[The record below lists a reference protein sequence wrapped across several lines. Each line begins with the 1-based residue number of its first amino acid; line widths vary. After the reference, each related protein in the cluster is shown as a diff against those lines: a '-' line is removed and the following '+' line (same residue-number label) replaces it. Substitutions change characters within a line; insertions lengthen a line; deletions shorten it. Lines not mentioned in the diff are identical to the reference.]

1 MKKVKLTQKI
11 FPQNNIQKIKSN
23 HNNLTLKKKQGL
35 KNPQITNN
43 NNIEQ
48 QSNINNIQNQNVN
61 NHNSLKNNKKQ
72 MAAIRLKSSKGKYH
86 SPMKTSNPKISY
98 TPINNNIFMK
108 TTPSQ
113 TNTKTNSP
121 KKNIK
126 TNNLKIINN
135 NTNNHSQ
142 KSSTNYSSEKKV
154 MENKKIKYED
164 IDVLNNDIF
173 LKKILGMFVTLQQP
187 IGKNGDESLYNE
199 ELKILSDKISGI
211 ILNNNINN
219 EYILNSSDEKLVN
232 KNLKTIQ
239 TESKIR
245 YETYKTYFTFI
256 FEILEK
262 IKLLAKK
269 QLEEENIINQKND
282 DEKIIKL
289 SEEHQSETFLNEKS
303 NTLNKLGN
311 LEINGNSTNS
321 NFISSIN
328 EDFYQK
334 FINGSKSFTNNENTI
349 RMNDDNDSDDSII
362 INNFSKE
369 TNSILNKN
377 SSLPKEQN
385 NNLNKSKSKKIFL
398 VHPNQ
403 ILESIGIAKIKHKYS
418 SSLKINKKEQ
428 LENNN
433 NNDNQK
439 EEKVLDLKPPDDSKK
454 SKCLIF

>member
-11 FPQNNIQKIKSN
+11 ISQNNIQKIKP
-23 HNNLTLKKKQGL
+23 NNLTLKKKQPI
-35 KNPQITNN
+35 KNNQIS
-43 NNIEQ
+43 NNIEL
-48 QSNINNIQNQNVN
+48 QSNINNQNNQ
-61 NHNSLKNNKKQ
+61 NSLKNHKKQ
-72 MAAIRLKSSKGKYH
+72 MAAIRIKSSKGKYH
-86 SPMKTSNPKISY
+86 SPIKTSNPKISY

-108 TTPSQ
+108 TNPSQ

-121 KKNIK
+121 KKIVK
-126 TNNLKIINN
+126 TNNIKIINN
-135 NTNNHSQ
+135 NTHNNSQ

-164 IDVLNNDIF
+164 IEVLNNDIF

-187 IGKNGDESLYNE
+187 IDKNSDESIYNE
-199 ELKILSDKISGI
+199 EMKMLSDKISGI

-219 EYILNSSDEKLVN
+219 EYILNTSNENLIN
-232 KNLKTIQ
+232 KNLKLIQ

-262 IKLLAKK
+262 IKILAKK
-269 QLEEENIINQKND
+269 QLEEENNINLRN
-282 DEKIIKL
+282 ENPLIKINENNQYD
-289 SEEHQSETFLNEKS
+289 SFLNDKS
-303 NTLNKLGN
+303 NTFYRIGN

-349 RMNDDNDSDDSII
+349 RMNEDNENDNDSDESII

-369 TNSILNKN
+369 TNSIVNKN

-385 NNLNKSKSKKIFL
+385 SNLNKSKSKKIFL

-403 ILESIGIAKIKHKYS
+403 ILESMGIAKIKHRYS
-418 SSLKINKKEQ
+418 SSLRINKKEQ
-428 LENNN
+428 L
-433 NNDNQK
+433 DNPS
-439 EEKVLDLKPPDDSKK
+439 EEKKNELKQSADDNKK
-454 SKCLIF
+454 SKCSIF

>member
-11 FPQNNIQKIKSN
+11 ISQNNIQKIKA
-23 HNNLTLKKKQGL
+23 NNLTLKKKQPM
-35 KNPQITNN
+35 KNNQIS
-43 NNIEQ
+43 NNIEL
-48 QSNINNIQNQNVN
+48 QSNIINQNN
-61 NHNSLKNNKKQ
+61 QNSLKNHKKQ
-72 MAAIRLKSSKGKYH
+72 MAAIRIKSSKGKYH
-86 SPMKTSNPKISY
+86 SPIKTSNPKISY

-108 TTPSQ
+108 TNPSQ

-121 KKNIK
+121 KKNVK
-126 TNNLKIINN
+126 TNNIKIINN
-135 NTNNHSQ
+135 NTHNNSQ

-164 IDVLNNDIF
+164 IEVLNNDIF

-187 IGKNGDESLYNE
+187 IDKNSDESIYNE
-199 ELKILSDKISGI
+199 EMKMLSDKISGI

-219 EYILNSSDEKLVN
+219 EYILNTSSEKLIN
-232 KNLKTIQ
+232 KNIKLIQ

-262 IKLLAKK
+262 IKILAKK
-269 QLEEENIINQKND
+269 QLEEENNINIRN
-282 DEKIIKL
+282 ENPLIKINENNQYD
-289 SEEHQSETFLNEKS
+289 SFLNDKS
-303 NTLNKLGN
+303 NTFYRIGN

-334 FINGSKSFTNNENTI
+334 FINGSKSFTNNEKTI
-349 RMNDDNDSDDSII
+349 RMNEDNENDNDSDESII

-369 TNSILNKN
+369 TNSIVNKN

-385 NNLNKSKSKKIFL
+385 SNLNKSKSKKIFL

-403 ILESIGIAKIKHKYS
+403 ILESMGIAKIKHRYS

-428 LENNN
+428 L
-433 NNDNQK
+433 DNTP
-439 EEKVLDLKPPDDSKK
+439 EEKKNELKQSADDNKK
-454 SKCLIF
+454 SKCSIF

>member
-1 MKKVKLTQKI
+1 MK
-11 FPQNNIQKIKSN
+11 NN
-23 HNNLTLKKKQGL
+23 
-35 KNPQITNN
+35 QIS
-43 NNIEQ
+43 NNIEL
-48 QSNINNIQNQNVN
+48 QSNINNQNNQ
-61 NHNSLKNNKKQ
+61 NSLKNHKKQ
-72 MAAIRLKSSKGKYH
+72 MAAIRIKSSKGKYH
-86 SPMKTSNPKISY
+86 SPIKTSNPKISY

-108 TTPSQ
+108 TNPSQ

-121 KKNIK
+121 KKNVK
-126 TNNLKIINN
+126 TNNIKIINN
-135 NTNNHSQ
+135 NTHNNSQ

-164 IDVLNNDIF
+164 IEVLNNDIF

-187 IGKNGDESLYNE
+187 IDKNSDESIYNE
-199 ELKILSDKISGI
+199 EMKMLSDKISGI

-219 EYILNSSDEKLVN
+219 EYILNTSNENLIN
-232 KNLKTIQ
+232 KNLKLIQ

-269 QLEEENIINQKND
+269 QLEEENYINYKN
-282 DEKIIKL
+282 ENPLIKINENNQYD
-289 SEEHQSETFLNEKS
+289 SFLNDKS
-303 NTLNKLGN
+303 NTLYRIGN

-349 RMNDDNDSDDSII
+349 RMNEDNDNDSDESII

-369 TNSILNKN
+369 TNSIVNKN

-385 NNLNKSKSKKIFL
+385 SNLNKSKSKKIFL

-403 ILESIGIAKIKHKYS
+403 ILESMGIAKIKHRYS

-428 LENNN
+428 L
-433 NNDNQK
+433 DNTP
-439 EEKVLDLKPPDDSKK
+439 EEKKNELKQSADDNKK
-454 SKCLIF
+454 SKCSIF

>member
-1 MKKVKLTQKI
+1 MK
-11 FPQNNIQKIKSN
+11 NN
-23 HNNLTLKKKQGL
+23 
-35 KNPQITNN
+35 QIS
-43 NNIEQ
+43 NNIEL
-48 QSNINNIQNQNVN
+48 QSNINNQNNQ
-61 NHNSLKNNKKQ
+61 NSLKNHKKQ
-72 MAAIRLKSSKGKYH
+72 MAAIRIKSSKGKYH
-86 SPMKTSNPKISY
+86 SPIKTSNPKISY

-108 TTPSQ
+108 TNPSQ

-121 KKNIK
+121 KKNVK
-126 TNNLKIINN
+126 TNNIKIINN
-135 NTNNHSQ
+135 NTHNNSQ

-164 IDVLNNDIF
+164 IEVLNNDIF

-187 IGKNGDESLYNE
+187 IDKNSDESIYNE
-199 ELKILSDKISGI
+199 EMKMLSDKISGI

-219 EYILNSSDEKLVN
+219 EYILNTSNENLIN
-232 KNLKTIQ
+232 KNLKLIQ

-269 QLEEENIINQKND
+269 QLEEENYINYKN
-282 DEKIIKL
+282 ENPLIKINENNQYD
-289 SEEHQSETFLNEKS
+289 SFLNDKS
-303 NTLNKLGN
+303 NTLYRIGN

-349 RMNDDNDSDDSII
+349 RMNEDNDNDSDESII

-369 TNSILNKN
+369 TNSIVNKN

-385 NNLNKSKSKKIFL
+385 SNLNKSKSKKIFL

-403 ILESIGIAKIKHKYS
+403 ILESMGIAKIKHRYS
-418 SSLKINKKEQ
+418 SSLRINKKEQ
-428 LENNN
+428 L
-433 NNDNQK
+433 DNPS
-439 EEKVLDLKPPDDSKK
+439 EEKKNELKQSADDNKK
-454 SKCLIF
+454 SKCSIF

>member
-11 FPQNNIQKIKSN
+11 ISQNNIQKIKA
-23 HNNLTLKKKQGL
+23 NNLTLKKKQPM
-35 KNPQITNN
+35 KNNQIS
-43 NNIEQ
+43 NNIEL
-48 QSNINNIQNQNVN
+48 QSNIINQNN
-61 NHNSLKNNKKQ
+61 QNSLKNHKKQ
-72 MAAIRLKSSKGKYH
+72 MAAIRIKSSKGKYH
-86 SPMKTSNPKISY
+86 SPIKTSNPKISY

-121 KKNIK
+121 KKNVK
-126 TNNLKIINN
+126 TNNIKIINN
-135 NTNNHSQ
+135 NTHNNSQ

-164 IDVLNNDIF
+164 IEVLNNDIF

-187 IGKNGDESLYNE
+187 IDKNSDESNYNE
-199 ELKILSDKISGI
+199 EMKILSDKISGI

-219 EYILNSSDEKLVN
+219 EYILNTSSEKLIN
-232 KNLKTIQ
+232 KNIKLIQ

-269 QLEEENIINQKND
+269 QLEEENNINIRN
-282 DEKIIKL
+282 ENPLIKINENNQYD
-289 SEEHQSETFLNEKS
+289 SFLNDKS
-303 NTLNKLGN
+303 NTFYRIGN

-349 RMNDDNDSDDSII
+349 RMNEDNENDNDSDESII

-369 TNSILNKN
+369 TNSIVNKN

-385 NNLNKSKSKKIFL
+385 SNLNKSKSKKIFL

-403 ILESIGIAKIKHKYS
+403 ILESMGITKIKHRYS
-418 SSLKINKKEQ
+418 SSLRINKKEQ
-428 LENNN
+428 L
-433 NNDNQK
+433 DNPS
-439 EEKVLDLKPPDDSKK
+439 EEKKNELKQSADDNKK
-454 SKCLIF
+454 SKCYIF

>member
-1 MKKVKLTQKI
+1 MK
-11 FPQNNIQKIKSN
+11 NN
-23 HNNLTLKKKQGL
+23 
-35 KNPQITNN
+35 QIS
-43 NNIEQ
+43 NNIEL
-48 QSNINNIQNQNVN
+48 QSNIINQNN
-61 NHNSLKNNKKQ
+61 QNSLKNHKKQ
-72 MAAIRLKSSKGKYH
+72 MAAIRIKSSKGKYH
-86 SPMKTSNPKISY
+86 SPIKTSNPKISY

-121 KKNIK
+121 KKNVK
-126 TNNLKIINN
+126 TNNIKIINN
-135 NTNNHSQ
+135 NTHNNSQ

-164 IDVLNNDIF
+164 IEVLNNDIF

-187 IGKNGDESLYNE
+187 IDKNSDESNYNE
-199 ELKILSDKISGI
+199 EMKILSDKISGI

-219 EYILNSSDEKLVN
+219 EYILNTSSEKLIN
-232 KNLKTIQ
+232 KNIKLIQ

-269 QLEEENIINQKND
+269 QLEEENNINIRN
-282 DEKIIKL
+282 ENPLIKINENNQYD
-289 SEEHQSETFLNEKS
+289 SFLNDKS
-303 NTLNKLGN
+303 NTFYRIGN

-349 RMNDDNDSDDSII
+349 RMNEDNENDNDSDESII

-369 TNSILNKN
+369 TNSIVNKN

-385 NNLNKSKSKKIFL
+385 SNLNKSKSKKIFL

-403 ILESIGIAKIKHKYS
+403 ILESMGITKIKHRYS
-418 SSLKINKKEQ
+418 SSLRINKKEQ
-428 LENNN
+428 L
-433 NNDNQK
+433 DNPS
-439 EEKVLDLKPPDDSKK
+439 EEKKNELKQSADDNKK
-454 SKCLIF
+454 SKCYIF